1 MHLEL
6 FLALYLN
13 PASVCCRIHS
23 VQSAGGEHDL
33 GRLLW
38 PRMGAEFCLSVN
50 SASEVRGEKV
60 CREEMLVG
68 TAGQG
73 LEQSG
78 HLKKRKRKKGVDIT
92 RKSECQLK

>member
-13 PASVCCRIHS
+13 PARVCAAGYTL
-23 VQSAGGEHDL
+23 QSSGGEHGL
-33 GRLLW
+33 GRLFW

-78 HLKKRKRKKGVDIT
+78 HLKKRKKELILPENLNV
-92 RKSECQLK
+92 S